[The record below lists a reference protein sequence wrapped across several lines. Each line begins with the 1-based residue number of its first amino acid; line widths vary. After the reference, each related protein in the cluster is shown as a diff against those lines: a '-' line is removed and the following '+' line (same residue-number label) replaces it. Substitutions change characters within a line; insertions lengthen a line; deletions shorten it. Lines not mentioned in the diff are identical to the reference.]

1 MIDRTKLKY
10 FGGDRMDQ
18 IIGYFTGTISVGAPT
33 LAQGKLSV
41 TDPKTHPFGD
51 SVYFRGR
58 FTVDGGATWNDFGA
72 QTPILTGTF
81 PTFQTADCN
90 ATSDASAIYIKATSW
105 YDFSNST
112 SHAYT
117 FQYEVFAIA
126 KNVMAK
132 PIAPIETAQ
141 KLSLFTKN
149 NYQKIALA
157 NSVAISVASGST
169 GGPTI
174 NYDLKKVPTVR
185 AWFFQGTSPGV
196 CRPLTPD
203 DTLVNYSQ
211 ITPQITTSSVQFFVD
226 AGSTFGGA
234 PATVGTIEYRIY
246 YD

>member
-18 IIGYFTGTISVGAPT
+18 IIGYFTSTISVGAPT
-33 LAQGKLSV
+33 LAQGSLSV
-41 TDPKTHPFGD
+41 TDPKSHPYGD

-81 PTFQTADCN
+81 PTFQTAECN
-90 ATSDASAIYIKATSW
+90 ATSDASAIYIKAISW

-132 PIAPIETAQ
+132 PIEPIETAQ

-157 NSVAISVASGST
+157 NSVAISIANGSA
-169 GGPTI
+169 GGPSVTH
-174 NYDLKKVPTVR
+174 NLNKYPTVR
-185 AWFFQGTSPGV
+185 AWFFDASSPTV
-196 CRPLTPD
+196 CRPIPQDLYIRLD
-203 DTLVNYSQ
+203 DPNNV
-211 ITPQITTSSVQFFVD
+211 
-226 AGSTFGGA
+226 TFYTDQTGA
-234 PATVGTIEYRIY
+234 FSGHNVIGTIEYRIY
-246 YD
+246 HD